1 MRGIPRG
8 GYRRCMAHAIRRPV
22 VQRGS
27 AFDAHAGRVH
37 AALRRTRVET
47 RRLKAVAEA
56 GDSPL
61 AIVIVV
67 AQVVAVLAVIVVIEL
82 AVTLSF
88 YFGWL

>member
-1 MRGIPRG
+1 
-8 GYRRCMAHAIRRPV
+8 MAHAIRRPV

-27 AFDAHAGRVH
+27 TFDVRGRRLH
-37 AALRRTRVET
+37 AALTRTRVEN
-47 RRLKAVAEA
+47 RRLRAVAEA